1 MLSLFLSVYCLNKY
15 ILTLQAHVQTIIYC
29 VVCDVY
35 RYHHHRKS
43 VSAGAALLLT
53 QLVRDTALTSH
64 TVFSG
69 ALTGEWT
76 TWSRYNP

>member
-53 QLVRDTALTSH
+53 QLERDTQHSH
-64 TVFSG
+64 HTQCSVV
-69 ALTGEWT
+69 
-76 TWSRYNP
+76 P